1 MVMFQVVRKD
11 YNSLESDILDNI
23 ESVYDVKR
31 DFESNE
37 IMFLFYD
44 TKKGWIYRP
53 AEDFVPVR

>member
-1 MVMFQVVRKD
+1 MFKVVKNGYD
-11 YNSLESDILDNI
+11 DLSLDFYENI
-23 ESVYDVKR
+23 HFVYDVKK
-31 DFESNE
+31 DVDTNE